1 MEIGSPVWPVEVS
14 KKIIW
19 KERKGKERAKR
30 ATSHA

>member
-19 KERKGKERAKR
+19 KERAIRAKR